1 MHVGASP
8 RRKRVAS
15 HARRDG
21 ARHTEAMLN
30 ERRTEPRETVELAVR
45 LQGGE
50 QGVTRD
56 VSSSGLYLETDR
68 RQNLGDVIEL
78 EIDLDTD
85 WGQLAFQAR
94 GEVVR
99 LQTGTPRSGVGVR
112 IVDSRLMPLD

>member
-1 MHVGASP
+1 
-8 RRKRVAS
+8 
-15 HARRDG
+15 
-21 ARHTEAMLN
+21 MLN

-45 LQGGE
+45 LQDGG

-56 VSSSGLYLETDR
+56 VSSSGLHLETDHR
-68 RQNLGDVIEL
+68 LNLGDVFEL

-99 LQTGTPRSGVGVR
+99 LQAGTPPSGVGVR